1 MPESS
6 KIIFFCNPKHWLVN
20 ITNQT
25 VDYWSEI
32 MCPKGPKNPVKQS
45 RSKLRTSRIQRPL
58 VSHFQSN
65 SSSFKLSFSL
75 SCCFPIYSNFI
86 HISPWHQ
93 ASWQSDQVYHL
104 DNVATGRRVRSRDCR
119 PLQVLNS
126 GQKISESH
134 WVHPGKCP
142 SCGIVGVCLRDQV
155 EVPAELP
162 QALVDQEEDQDH
174 DEKCEDRHTHRLGV
188 DFNNVKSRGGV
199 RNPRVI
205 LRFGL
210 GRTHL

>member
-6 KIIFFCNPKHWLVN
+6 KTIFFCQTKYWLVN

-25 VDYWSEI
+25 DYWSEI
-32 MCPKGPKNPVKQS
+32 MCPKGPKNPVKRS

-58 VSHFQSN
+58 VSHFQTFIF
-65 SSSFKLSFSL
+65 SFLL
-75 SCCFPIYSNFI
+75 FPHLLNI

-119 PLQVLNS
+119 PLKIFNS

-162 QALVDQEEDQDH
+162 QALVDQEENQDH
-174 DEKCEDRHTHRLGV
+174 DEKGEDRHTHGLGV
-188 DFNNVKSRGGV
+188 DFNDVKSGGGV
-199 RNPRVI
+199 RNPRVS

-210 GRTHL
+210 RRTHL